1 MREAYY
7 VRITHTTKNIPKT
20 SLYRSDLSPTA
31 HLLSLSLSLH
41 FFTSQAMVQPCTG
54 AYSMDSLPPSSD
66 SVERP
71 MLDTRCPPP
80 PPPPLVCSA
89 GGEDEDEEEAEFRLR
104 LRLRLGEG
112 QGLGSR
118 PR

>member
-80 PPPPLVCSA
+80 PPLFRSA
-89 GGEDEDEEEAEFRLR
+89 GGEDEEEEEESRLR

>member
-1 MREAYY
+1 M
-7 VRITHTTKNIPKT
+7 RITRTTKNIPKHPKT
-20 SLYRSDLSPTA
+20 FLYRSYLSLTA
-31 HLLSLSLSLH
+31 HLFSLSLSL
-41 FFTSQAMVQPCTG
+41 FTSQATVQPCTG

-80 PPPPLVCSA
+80 PPLFRSA
-89 GGEDEDEEEAEFRLR
+89 GGEDEEEEEESRLR
-104 LRLRLGEG
+104 LRLRLGGG